1 VRPARALAVGAAAVA
16 LVVAG
21 CGGDDEKADTQTT
34 DTQTA
39 THEATSPRTTT
50 QPRTTATETTPTQ
63 TAETNGGSTS
73 PEKQQGGAGD
83 EVPNATQA
91 LITGRGGKLSPRQV
105 SVPAFIAINL
115 ELRSADGLDY
125 DLSGGGKHVHAGEG
139 ENSGKALFAGL
150 RPDKSLRLSG
160 PQGTVVISADAKP
173 GP

>member
-1 VRPARALAVGAAAVA
+1 VRTARALAAGAAVLA
-16 LVVAG
+16 LAAAG
-21 CGGDDEKADTQTT
+21 CGGDDEKAGTKTA

-39 THEATSPRTTT
+39 THEATSPRTET

-63 TAETNGGSTS
+63 TAETNGGSKS
-73 PEKQQGGAGD
+73 PEQQQGGAGD

-91 LITGRGGKLSPRQV
+91 LITGRGGKLSPHTV
-105 SVPAFIAINL
+105 SVPAFIAITV

-139 ENSGKALFAGL
+139 ENSGKASFAGL

-160 PQGTVVISADAKP
+160 PQGTVVISANAKP